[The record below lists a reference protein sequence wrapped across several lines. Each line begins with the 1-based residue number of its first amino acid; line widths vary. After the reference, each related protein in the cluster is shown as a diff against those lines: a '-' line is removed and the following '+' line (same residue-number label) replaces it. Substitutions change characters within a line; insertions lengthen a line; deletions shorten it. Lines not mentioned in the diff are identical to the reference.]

1 MGIYLLSF
9 YTQQIIREDFFSVR
23 DGRILL
29 KQHTYIV
36 FEFIAC
42 IQPFAHRG
50 TYVVYCISIPFF
62 IIRKGFFNRFLCKS
76 RTKNITCLQLHI
88 HILKKLVLKTH

>member
-9 YTQQIIREDFFSVR
+9 YTRQIIREDFFFSVR

-42 IQPFAHRG
+42 LQPFARRG
-50 TYVVYCISIPFF
+50 TLRCLLYFYSFF
-62 IIRKGFFNRFLCKS
+62 YNTERFF
-76 RTKNITCLQLHI
+76 
-88 HILKKLVLKTH
+88 